1 MGIFYIDMD
10 TVTTQVFIFTFFSFI
25 LLAQHLFALNISSIK
40 DLMGI
45 WGLMSFGS
53 YSF

>member
-1 MGIFYIDMD
+1 MVFDTDTTYLGIYIELVML
-10 TVTTQVFIFTFFSFI
+10 TQFNADFVW
-25 LLAQHLFALNISSIK
+25 SSQENLEHFK